1 MENVRIE
8 PFNLIGIAIRT
19 TNEKGQ
25 AAEQIAALW
34 ARFLN
39 DNILDTIPNKINNTV
54 YSVYTDYEGDH
65 TQPYTAILGCSV
77 ANLDIVPDG
86 MMGKAIGGGNYA
98 KISAQGD
105 LTKGLIV
112 REWTKIW
119 DLDLKRAF
127 TADYEVFDEQEINPL
142 DAKVDF
148 LVAVN

>member
-8 PFNLIGIAIRT
+8 AFGIIGIAIRT
-19 TNEKGQ
+19 TNENAEA
-25 AAEQIAALW
+25 AAEIGALW
-34 ARFLN
+34 ARFLS
-39 DNILDTIPNKINNTV
+39 DNILDAIPNKINNTV
-54 YSVYTDYEGDH
+54 YSMYTDYEGDH

-77 ANLDIVPDG
+77 ANLDIIPDG
-86 MMGKAIGGGNYA
+86 MVGKAISGGNYV

-119 DLDLKRAF
+119 NLGLNRAF
-127 TADYEVFDEQEINPL
+127 TADYEVFDEQEKNPM